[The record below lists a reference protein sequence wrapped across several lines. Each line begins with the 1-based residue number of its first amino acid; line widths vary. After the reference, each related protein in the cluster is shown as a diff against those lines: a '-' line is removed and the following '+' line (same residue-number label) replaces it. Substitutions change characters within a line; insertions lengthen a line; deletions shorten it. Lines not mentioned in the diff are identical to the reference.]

1 MAITITEIKKLR
13 VADLRA
19 RLSELGLSINGLKAE
34 LVDRLYSYYQ
44 QQSIEEQQQQHG
56 SQLGAQHDEFANMFQ
71 ADRMGEPPSL
81 HSPPIQPPRMD
92 FVQAS
97 SEPQSFPQQTPPP
110 QQQSMQMPSL
120 AHMQAPQMHSSQ
132 MQPQMQQ
139 PSMHSQQM
147 QQQQHPQM
155 QRSQM
160 QHPSMQSPHMHSSQM
175 QPPAMHS
182 SQLQL
187 PPMQPQQMQARGME
201 LPQMQPS
208 QMQSLQMEPPQLQP
222 LQMEP
227 PQLQPLQMDPPQ
239 MQSRQMDPP
248 QMQSLQ
254 MDPPQMQSL
263 QMDPPQMQSLQMDPP
278 HLRPPQMQSRMEPHQ
293 RQPPQMEPPQMD
305 PPQMQSHRMEAS
317 QMQSHRMESSQMQ
330 SQRMEP
336 PQIESPQMLSRPME
350 PPQLQ
355 PHQMERPPMQSHQ
368 MESPAIPSS
377 QRNTSS
383 MQMSQMQSHHMQ
395 PEIQQPRAQPPPI
408 QSPQMPQSQ
417 LQPPPVPPVQPPSM
431 HSTSFQPPPA
441 PFHRSD
447 SPPPIMQNQQ
457 AFPPPPPQ
465 PPKPPHLLLQ
475 GEQTSTNMPT
485 QQPPTMPIPPPP
497 APPTQSPVSS
507 QPPSLEPPNL
517 PMQLP
522 NLGAMQPPPIPP
534 PPPPPMSLAQMPA
547 PPPVMP
553 ADTATT
559 PKHMTGAEMMEIRH
573 VQEREKQER
582 EKAEVAEVA
591 RIAEEQQEL
600 IEREKQRILQ
610 QQQERIRQ
618 RQEQQRMEDEQ
629 KMQKAMQQQKMLE
642 EQRKARELDE
652 ETRQKVVQQQILIEH
667 QRVVEETMKEADL
680 LRDQQRALAVQ
691 REEEVKIRKQQEML
705 EIEAAQHREQ
715 QQKANMSGLLPI
727 PTSGAPSQP
736 RMQPEMERPPRPTGR
751 RETPV
756 GQGIRGPRPGFQPGP
771 MDRRGPHERHRMPLR
786 DGRGPGHDS
795 RPMMGRDRFERM
807 PPHLMMDKG
816 HPPPLLDDGG
826 LSKMDDDLA
835 KDIKVPQA
843 MEKVFAFKDKRAQQI
858 GSNIDEAV
866 KDEFLPPAEEE
877 VSDDDADNEEEEE
890 EEEQEE
896 KQKKKI
902 QSNNQKMSKNRRRK
916 LKKKKRKAAKR
927 AEKEEAVAEN
937 RLKKKEEEE
946 KKGKKKE
953 EKVEVEYVPEK
964 IEVIDPAFRQF
975 QRIFQAFQLSEP
987 MKPEVKEPEKE
998 TPKPEKQKEKEKDS
1012 DEDSDDDSDME
1023 EEDDGKPKISKK
1035 KLRKLNRL
1043 SVAELKQLVTRP
1055 DVVEMHD
1062 VTARDPKLLVY
1073 LKAYR
1078 NTVGV
1083 PRHWC
1088 FKRKYLQG
1096 KRGIIKPP
1104 FELPE
1109 FIQRTGI
1116 MEMRQAL
1123 QEKEEQ
1129 QTMKT
1134 KMRQKV
1140 RPKMGKIDIDYQKLH
1155 DAFFRWQTKPK
1166 LTIHGDLYYEG
1177 KEFETKLKE
1186 KKPGELSEELRTALG
1201 MPTGANADKYPPP
1214 WLIAMQRYGPPPSY
1228 PHLKIQGL
1236 NAPIPESC
1244 SFGYHAGGWGKP
1256 PVDQSGKPLYGN
1268 VFGTDAADLKAEEE
1282 EEMDRT
1288 RWGELES
1295 ESEES
1300 SSEEESEEE
1309 REPGEIDETGLITP
1323 ADGGLITPSGLTSI
1337 PTGMETPDMIE
1348 LRKKK
1353 IEDAMEQGAETP
1365 QLYTVIQEKK
1375 TNVGAAMVGSTHVY
1389 DLPPAG
1395 VKKPTG
1401 TASEGVAIALDP
1413 SELDMDT
1420 EAMTAKYE
1428 EQVRE
1433 QQSQLEKED
1442 FSDMVAEHAAKQK
1455 NKRKKQTQDSG
1466 RAPKKYKEFKF

>member
-1 MAITITEIKKLR
+1 MALGITEIKKLR
-13 VADLRA
+13 VADLRT
-19 RLSELGLSINGLKAE
+19 RLSDLGLPINGLKAE
-34 LVDRLYSYYQ
+34 LVERLFSYYQ
-44 QQSIEEQQQQHG
+44 QQRSIEEQQQHG
-56 SQLGAQHDEFANMFQ
+56 SQRGAQHEEFAQVFQ
-71 ADRMGEPPSL
+71 PDRMGEPPTL

-92 FVQAS
+92 FGQAN
-97 SEPQSFPQQTPPP
+97 EPPSFPQQPPP
-110 QQQSMQMPSL
+110 SQQTMQMPPV
-120 AHMQAPQMHSSQ
+120 AHMQAPQMHSPQ
-132 MQPQMQQ
+132 MQPPQMQQ
-139 PSMHSQQM
+139 PSMHS
-147 QQQQHPQM
+147 PQM
-155 QRSQM
+155 QHSPMQRPPMHSPQM
-160 QHPSMQSPHMHSSQM
+160 QHPSMQPPPMHPSQM
-175 QPPAMHS
+175 QRPPMHS
-182 SQLQL
+182 PQMQL
-187 PPMQPQQMQARGME
+187 PPMQPPPMQSRQME
-201 LPQMQPS
+201 PPQMQPP
-208 QMQSLQMEPPQLQP
+208 QMQSLQMEPPQLQSLP
-222 LQMEP
+222 
-227 PQLQPLQMDPPQ
+227 MDPPQ
-239 MQSRQMDPP
+239 MQARQMQPP
-248 QMQSLQ
+248 QMQVTPMELSQRQPPQLK
-254 MDPPQMQSL
+254 PPQMQPHQMEPLHL
-263 QMDPPQMQSLQMDPP
+263 QSQRMEPS
-278 HLRPPQMQSRMEPHQ
+278 QMQSRQME
-293 RQPPQMEPPQMD
+293 PPQMEPPR
-305 PPQMQSHRMEAS
+305 MQSHPVEPSQLQSRQMEPS
-317 QMQSHRMESSQMQ
+317 PMQSSQM
-330 SQRMEP
+330 EP
-336 PQIESPQMLSRPME
+336 PPMLMS
-350 PPQLQ
+350 QLQ
-355 PHQMERPPMQSHQ
+355 ARL
-368 MESPAIPSS
+368 
-377 QRNTSS
+377 
-383 MQMSQMQSHHMQ
+383 MQ
-395 PEIQQPRAQPPPI
+395 PEIQQPPTRPPPI
-408 QSPQMPQSQ
+408 QSSQMQPPQMQPSSMQ
-417 LQPPPVPPVQPPSM
+417 LP
-431 HSTSFQPPPA
+431 SFQQPPA
-441 PFHRSD
+441 PFQTSE
-447 SPPPIMQNQQ
+447 SPPVVQNQPS
-457 AFPPPPPQ
+457 FPTPPPQ
-465 PPKPPHLLLQ
+465 PPKPPHMLLQ
-475 GEQTSTNMPT
+475 ASQTPM
-485 QQPPTMPIPPPP
+485 QQPPPMPIPSPPTPP
-497 APPTQSPVSS
+497 AQLPSP
-507 QPPSLEPPNL
+507 LDTPNL

-522 NLGAMQPPPIPP
+522 NLGAGQPPPIPP
-534 PPPPPMSLAQMPA
+534 PPPPPMSLAQMSAA
-547 PPPVMP
+547 PPPVVP
-553 ADTATT
+553 AETIS
-559 PKHMTGAEMMEIRH
+559 PPPQHMSGAEMMEIRQ
-573 VQEREKQER
+573 VQEREKHER
-582 EKAEVAEVA
+582 EAAEVAEVA

-618 RQEQQRMEDEQ
+618 RQEQQRHEDEQ

-642 EQRKARELDE
+642 EQRQARELDE

-705 EIEAAQHREQ
+705 EIEASQQREHQ
-715 QQKANMSGLLPI
+715 QQVNMGGLLPI
-727 PTSGAPSQP
+727 PTTGAPTQS
-736 RMQPEMERPPRPTGR
+736 RMRPEMERPPRPSSR
-751 RETPV
+751 LEPPPM
-756 GQGIRGPRPGFQPGP
+756 GQNIRGPRPGFQPGA
-771 MDRRGPHERHRMPLR
+771 MEHRGGPHDRHRMPQR
-786 DGRGPGHDS
+786 DGRGPGPDGRGPGPDGRGPGPES
-795 RPMMGRDRFERM
+795 RHMMGRDRFERM

-826 LSKMDDDLA
+826 PPKMDDELA

-843 MEKVFAFKDKRAQQI
+843 MEKVFAFKNKRAQQI
-858 GSNIDEAV
+858 GANVDEAAE
-866 KDEFLPPAEEE
+866 KAEFFPPEGEREA
-877 VSDDDADNEEEEE
+877 SDDEADNEEEEE
-890 EEEQEE
+890 EEEEEGQEE
-896 KQKKKI
+896 EGKKKS

-927 AEKEEAVAEN
+927 AEQEQAAEEN
-937 RLKKKEEEE
+937 QLKKEEEE

-953 EKVEVEYVPEK
+953 EKVEVEYVAEK

-987 MKPEVKEPEKE
+987 LKPEVREPEEATKL
-998 TPKPEKQKEKEKDS
+998 PEKQKEKDS
-1012 DEDSDDDSDME
+1012 DSDSDDDSDME
-1023 EEDDGKPKISKK
+1023 EDDGKPRISKK

-1201 MPTGANADKYPPP
+1201 MPTGGNANNYPPP

-1256 PVDQSGKPLYGN
+1256 PVDQTGKPLYGN

-1282 EEMDRT
+1282 EEIDTT

-1309 REPGEIDETGLITP
+1309 REGGEIDESGLITP

-1353 IEDAMEQGAETP
+1353 IEDAMEQGTETP
-1365 QLYTVIQEKK
+1365 QLYTVIPEKK

-1389 DLPPAG
+1389 DLPPVGAKKLAG
-1395 VKKPTG
+1395 A

-1466 RAPKKYKEFKF
+1466 RAAKKYKEFKF

>member
-1 MAITITEIKKLR
+1 MALGITEIKKLR
-13 VADLRA
+13 VADLRT
-19 RLSELGLSINGLKAE
+19 RLSDLGLPINGLKAE
-34 LVDRLYSYYQ
+34 LVERLFSYYQ
-44 QQSIEEQQQQHG
+44 QQRSIEEQQQHG
-56 SQLGAQHDEFANMFQ
+56 SQRGAQHEEFAQVFQ
-71 ADRMGEPPSL
+71 PDRMGEPPTL

-92 FVQAS
+92 FGQAN
-97 SEPQSFPQQTPPP
+97 EPPSFPQQPPP
-110 QQQSMQMPSL
+110 SQQTMQMPPV
-120 AHMQAPQMHSSQ
+120 AHMQAPQMHSPQ
-132 MQPQMQQ
+132 MQPPQMQQ
-139 PSMHSQQM
+139 PSMHS
-147 QQQQHPQM
+147 PQM
-155 QRSQM
+155 QHSPMQRPPMHSPQM
-160 QHPSMQSPHMHSSQM
+160 QHPSMQPPPMHPSQM
-175 QPPAMHS
+175 QRPPMHS
-182 SQLQL
+182 PQMQL
-187 PPMQPQQMQARGME
+187 PPMQPPPMQSRQME
-201 LPQMQPS
+201 PPQMQPP
-208 QMQSLQMEPPQLQP
+208 QMQSLQMEPPQLQSLP
-222 LQMEP
+222 
-227 PQLQPLQMDPPQ
+227 MDPPQ
-239 MQSRQMDPP
+239 MQARQMQPP
-248 QMQSLQ
+248 QMQVTPMELSQRQPPQLK
-254 MDPPQMQSL
+254 PPQMQPHQMEPLHL
-263 QMDPPQMQSLQMDPP
+263 QSQRMEPS
-278 HLRPPQMQSRMEPHQ
+278 QMQSRQME
-293 RQPPQMEPPQMD
+293 PPQMEPPR
-305 PPQMQSHRMEAS
+305 MQSHPVEPSQLQSRQMEPS
-317 QMQSHRMESSQMQ
+317 PMQSSQM
-330 SQRMEP
+330 EP
-336 PQIESPQMLSRPME
+336 PPMLMS
-350 PPQLQ
+350 QLQ
-355 PHQMERPPMQSHQ
+355 ARL
-368 MESPAIPSS
+368 
-377 QRNTSS
+377 
-383 MQMSQMQSHHMQ
+383 MQ
-395 PEIQQPRAQPPPI
+395 PEIQQPPTRPPPI
-408 QSPQMPQSQ
+408 QSSQMQPPQMQPSSMQ
-417 LQPPPVPPVQPPSM
+417 LP
-431 HSTSFQPPPA
+431 SFQQPPA
-441 PFHRSD
+441 PFQTSE
-447 SPPPIMQNQQ
+447 SPPVVQNQPS
-457 AFPPPPPQ
+457 FPTPPPQ
-465 PPKPPHLLLQ
+465 PPKPPHMLLQ
-475 GEQTSTNMPT
+475 ASQTPM
-485 QQPPTMPIPPPP
+485 QQPPPMPIPSPPTPP
-497 APPTQSPVSS
+497 AQLPSP
-507 QPPSLEPPNL
+507 LDTPNL

-522 NLGAMQPPPIPP
+522 NLGAGQPPPIPP
-534 PPPPPMSLAQMPA
+534 PPPPPMSLAQMSAA
-547 PPPVMP
+547 PPPVVP
-553 ADTATT
+553 AETIS
-559 PKHMTGAEMMEIRH
+559 PPPQHMSGAEMMEIRQ
-573 VQEREKQER
+573 VQEREKHER
-582 EKAEVAEVA
+582 EAAEVAEVA

-618 RQEQQRMEDEQ
+618 RQEQQRHEDEQ

-642 EQRKARELDE
+642 EQRQARELDE

-705 EIEAAQHREQ
+705 EIEASQQREHQ
-715 QQKANMSGLLPI
+715 QQVNMGGLLPI
-727 PTSGAPSQP
+727 PTTGAPTQS
-736 RMQPEMERPPRPTGR
+736 RMRPEMERPPRPSSR
-751 RETPV
+751 LEPPPM
-756 GQGIRGPRPGFQPGP
+756 GQNIRGPRPGFQPGA
-771 MDRRGPHERHRMPLR
+771 MEHRGGPHDRHRMPQR
-786 DGRGPGHDS
+786 DGRGPGPDGRGPGPDGRGPGPES
-795 RPMMGRDRFERM
+795 RHMMGRDRFERM

-826 LSKMDDDLA
+826 PPKMDDELA

-843 MEKVFAFKDKRAQQI
+843 MEKVFAFKNKRAQQI
-858 GSNIDEAV
+858 GANVDEAE
-866 KDEFLPPAEEE
+866 KAEFFPPEGEREA
-877 VSDDDADNEEEEE
+877 SDDEADNEEEEE
-890 EEEQEE
+890 EEEEEGQEE
-896 KQKKKI
+896 EGKKKS

-927 AEKEEAVAEN
+927 AEQEQAAEEN
-937 RLKKKEEEE
+937 QLKKEEEE

-953 EKVEVEYVPEK
+953 EKVEVEYVAEK

-987 MKPEVKEPEKE
+987 LKPEVREPEEATKL
-998 TPKPEKQKEKEKDS
+998 PEKQKEKDS
-1012 DEDSDDDSDME
+1012 DSDSDDDSDME
-1023 EEDDGKPKISKK
+1023 EDDGKPRISKK

-1201 MPTGANADKYPPP
+1201 MPTGGNANNYPPP

-1256 PVDQSGKPLYGN
+1256 PVDQTGKPLYGN

-1282 EEMDRT
+1282 EEIDTT

-1309 REPGEIDETGLITP
+1309 REGGEIDESGLITP

-1353 IEDAMEQGAETP
+1353 IEDAMEQGTETP
-1365 QLYTVIQEKK
+1365 QLYTVIPEKK

-1389 DLPPAG
+1389 DLPPVGAKKLAG
-1395 VKKPTG
+1395 A

-1466 RAPKKYKEFKF
+1466 RAAKKYKEFKF